1 MTNCVTCTFRS
12 AAAVEVVT
20 RELKMRTTNVNMP
33 RPPETVGGPR
43 GGKRKRTAAPEETCP
58 YCNHIYTVR
67 DGLSTKTDLEGNR
80 YTPHL
85 ALCVCVCARVCA
97 CVALREQTCHFVNDC
112 GRPMC
117 IVQFEDQHH
126 IFIVDYM
133 HAHWLSMRQNL
144 MGDCLVQA
152 AFENM
157 SVTERR
163 CRLQSPH
170 VTSWL

>member
-1 MTNCVTCTFRS
+1 MFCWYMTNCYVCAFRS

-33 RPPETVGGPR
+33 RPPEAVGGPR

-85 ALCVCVCARVCA
+85 ALCVCAGACLRVCVRVRA
-97 CVALREQTCHFVNDC
+97 CVCVC
-112 GRPMC
+112 GCVLACVCVCFCVCVYACVR
-117 IVQFEDQHH
+117 
-126 IFIVDYM
+126 
-133 HAHWLSMRQNL
+133 
-144 MGDCLVQA
+144 
-152 AFENM
+152 
-157 SVTERR
+157 
-163 CRLQSPH
+163 
-170 VTSWL
+170 